1 MRGEWRSSFR
11 SDVQGLAQKEN
22 VCVLFYGM
30 AVSISRLK
38 PERRRVMPNRAVAIA
53 ACLLLTA
60 TVFAKDKKHALPAY
74 VLTARTVTVIIDPEA
89 GMSVEDPRANQIA
102 RKDVETALLNWGR
115 FDVRMDGQGTD
126 LVIVIR
132 KGYGRA
138 VEPTIS
144 NPRQNNPAGSID
156 PYDDGIG
163 IGAQHGRAPDSAVPN
178 SAGQT
183 PHPEIE
189 AGSTLDTFTVY
200 RGDIEKPLDA
210 PAAWRYSA
218 SDALQ
223 SPSVPAVEKFRK
235 AIADAEKA
243 AAKGP

>member
-1 MRGEWRSSFR
+1 M
-11 SDVQGLAQKEN
+11 L
-22 VCVLFYGM
+22 
-30 AVSISRLK
+30 
-38 PERRRVMPNRAVAIA
+38 NRAVAVFAAGLFIA
-53 ACLLLTA
+53 QAG
-60 TVFAKDKKHALPAY
+60 FAKDKKAVLPAY
-74 VLTARTVTVIIDPEA
+74 VLTARTVTVIIDPSA
-89 GMSVEDPRANQIA
+89 GISVDDPRANEIA

-115 FDVRMDGQGTD
+115 FDVRMDGQSTD

-132 KGYGRA
+132 KGHGRA

-156 PYDDGIG
+156 PYDNGIA
-163 IGAQHGRAPDSAVPN
+163 IGAQHGAAPGSPVQ
-178 SAGQT
+178 SSSGQIPPPRPQVET
-183 PHPEIE
+183 
-189 AGSTLDTFTVY
+189 GSQDTFAVY
-200 RGDIEKPLDA
+200 RGSGDINNPLDA

-223 SPSVPAVEKFRK
+223 SPSVPAVDKFRK

>member
-1 MRGEWRSSFR
+1 M
-11 SDVQGLAQKEN
+11 L
-22 VCVLFYGM
+22 
-30 AVSISRLK
+30 
-38 PERRRVMPNRAVAIA
+38 NRAVAVA

-60 TVFAKDKKHALPAY
+60 TGFAKDKKAILPAY

-89 GMSVEDPRANQIA
+89 GMSVNDPRANEIA

-115 FDVRMDGQGTD
+115 FDVRMDGQSTD

-132 KGYGRA
+132 KGHGRA

-144 NPRQNNPAGSID
+144 NPRQNNPAGSVD
-156 PYDDGIG
+156 PYDNGIA
-163 IGAQHGRAPDSAVPN
+163 IGAQHGAAPGSPIQ
-178 SAGQT
+178 SSSGQT
-183 PHPEIE
+183 PTPHPQIE
-189 AGSTLDTFTVY
+189 GGSAQDTFAVY
-200 RGDIEKPLDA
+200 RGSGDINNPLDA

-218 SDALQ
+218 SDALE

-243 AAKGP
+243 AAKTP

>member
-1 MRGEWRSSFR
+1 M
-11 SDVQGLAQKEN
+11 L
-22 VCVLFYGM
+22 
-30 AVSISRLK
+30 
-38 PERRRVMPNRAVAIA
+38 NRAVTIA

-60 TVFAKDKKHALPAY
+60 PVFAKDKKPILPPY

-89 GMSVEDPRANQIA
+89 GMSVDDPRANEIA
-102 RKDVETALLNWGR
+102 RKDVETALVNWGR

-132 KGYGRA
+132 KGHGRT

-144 NPRQNNPAGSID
+144 NPRQNNPAGSVD
-156 PYDDGIG
+156 PYDSGIG
-163 IGAQHGRAPDSAVPN
+163 VGAQHGRAPDSAAPS

-183 PHPEIE
+183 PHPQIE
-189 AGSTLDTFTVY
+189 AGSTQDYFAVY

-210 PAAWRYSA
+210 PPAWRYSA
-218 SDALQ
+218 SDGLE
-223 SPSVPAVEKFRK
+223 SPSVPAVAQFRR

-243 AAKGP
+243 AAKNP